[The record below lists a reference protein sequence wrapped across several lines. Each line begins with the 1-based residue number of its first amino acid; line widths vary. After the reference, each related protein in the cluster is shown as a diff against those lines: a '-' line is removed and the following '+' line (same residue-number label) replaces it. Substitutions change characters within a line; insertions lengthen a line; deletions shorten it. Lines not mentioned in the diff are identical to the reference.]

1 MLRIA
6 KLKGINLEDGENGN
20 IFANIQEI
28 QREIRKNMQSFAINT
43 AGFDEDDDE
52 NMTIR

>member
-6 KLKGINLEDGENGN
+6 KLKGINLEEGENGN
-20 IFANIQEI
+20 IFANMQEI

-43 AGFDEDDDE
+43 DGLDGDD
-52 NMTIR
+52 

>member
-20 IFANIQEI
+20 IFANMQEI

-43 AGFDEDDDE
+43 DGMEDDE
-52 NMTIR
+52 ESMTIS

>member
-6 KLKGINLEDGENGN
+6 KMKGINLEDENGN
-20 IFANIQEI
+20 IFANMQEI

-43 AGFDEDDDE
+43 
-52 NMTIR
+52 